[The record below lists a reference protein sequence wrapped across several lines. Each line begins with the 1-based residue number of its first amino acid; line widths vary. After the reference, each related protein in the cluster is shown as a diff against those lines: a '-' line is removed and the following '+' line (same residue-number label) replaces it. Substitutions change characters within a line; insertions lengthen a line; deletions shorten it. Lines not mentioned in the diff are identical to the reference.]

1 MLLFSVFII
10 VGSNIFSNV
19 PLVILVVHRID
30 ELCGNKRCEGP
41 LGGLLLAWISTI
53 AALIGSVANLLIAE
67 KARTS
72 ADYNLTFWAY
82 LRFGFV
88 STLIVIYTSLP
99 IVYFLGIVAGYIKS
113 T

>member
-1 MLLFSVFII
+1 M
-10 VGSNIFSNV
+10 
-19 PLVILVVHRID
+19 ILVVHRID
-30 ELCGNKRCEGP
+30 ELCGNERCEGT

-53 AALIGSVANLLIAE
+53 AGNFTLIGSVANLLVAE

-72 ADYNLTFWAY
+72 AEYNLTFWAY

-99 IVYFLGIVAGYIKS
+99 IVYFLGLVAGKI
-113 T
+113 